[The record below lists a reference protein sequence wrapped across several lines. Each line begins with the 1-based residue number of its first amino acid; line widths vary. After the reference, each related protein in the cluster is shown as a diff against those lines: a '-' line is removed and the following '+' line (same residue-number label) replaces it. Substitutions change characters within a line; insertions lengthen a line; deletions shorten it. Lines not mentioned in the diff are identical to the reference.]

1 MINYMKHRKFI
12 IIGYLL
18 LAVGM
23 FLCGYYS
30 NSLFDTPIDNLY
42 MEYDLVDLD
51 SIQMSIFITGDEHSY
66 ECFKKAAFHQRKY
79 WNIEIV
85 ATSIF
90 MANIHDNDN
99 AFFDVFNYIKMQSNN
114 DIDLLDSDNK
124 LIAFS
129 YLQEAAQ
136 RGNPTA
142 SQIINDNF
150 KDYHQS
156 IFSSLKR

>member
-1 MINYMKHRKFI
+1 
-12 IIGYLL
+12 
-18 LAVGM
+18 
-23 FLCGYYS
+23 
-30 NSLFDTPIDNLY
+30 
-42 MEYDLVDLD
+42 
-51 SIQMSIFITGDEHSY
+51 
-66 ECFKKAAFHQRKY
+66 
-79 WNIEIV
+79 
-85 ATSIF
+85 